1 MTTGKI
7 VEISGPVIDCEF
19 EQGHLPRIKEALT
32 VSVDGKERVM
42 EVAQHI
48 GRDTVRCIMLA
59 ESENLSRGMEVRAVG
74 HKFLG
79 LLMIRLGLI

>member
-19 EQGHLPRIKEALT
+19 AQGHLPRIKEALT

-48 GRDTVRCIMLA
+48 GRDTVRR
-59 ESENLSRGMEVRAVG
+59 NLYAWQDVQCTRTGN
-74 HKFLG
+74 
-79 LLMIRLGLI
+79 